1 VGLSRLGEVQ
11 YGAALP
17 HAAEHRQLSTEAGD
31 RPDRH
36 PAKNFGVM
44 DHPQDMRDLDQASLN
59 ILLIDR
65 LSMPQ
70 AIVGSTAVRVPV
82 RSLVQAVVAEES
94 LVVEEH
100 LVLELLEVAGRVED
114 SMAEGIDNSNS
125 AVISEGAFDT
135 NYIWRKEQCLNIQQ
149 SRNTFAAIG

>member
-1 VGLSRLGEVQ
+1 
-11 YGAALP
+11 
-17 HAAEHRQLSTEAGD
+17 
-31 RPDRH
+31 
-36 PAKNFGVM
+36 
-44 DHPQDMRDLDQASLN
+44 
-59 ILLIDR
+59 
-65 LSMPQ
+65 MPQ
-70 AIVGSTAVRVPV
+70 ATAGFKAAQVPG

-135 NYIWRKEQCLNIQQ
+135 NYIRRKERCLNI
-149 SRNTFAAIG
+149 